1 MRAESSGVR
10 SESVHVRGD
19 ASGVRGEL
27 VGGRGEAFG
36 VPVESA
42 GVRAEIVEE
51 IGVSMTGSLN
61 LRRCVL
67 QLLTGVQP
75 ELAEWAVLVW
85 INPRTGALTV
95 WGGEDPAASVKVSRR
110 MIAGQVLERIL
121 TTGHTELLHVALE
134 EMSSDALASMVPHAA
149 LREQAA
155 ALRPVDVLGLGL
167 TARGVTLGALV
178 MVRGQGRGFSEAD
191 VAIGEQLAARAS
203 LALDSARLYEQ
214 SSRVA
219 AALQESLVP
228 PELPTVP
235 GVDLAARYRPAV
247 EHLDIGG
254 DFYDVFRAGDEWLAV
269 LGDVCGKGV
278 DAAVLTGRARQS
290 IRTAA
295 HFEREPGALLSAFN
309 TVFSQDPSNRFI
321 TLVCLRIRPAAD
333 GLSAEVE
340 VAVAGHAGPV
350 LVRADGRA
358 EQLPI
363 EGTVAGVVPEV
374 AYPAI
379 TVRLEQGDALLMS
392 TDGVEEARGADGFY
406 GTDRLLRLLGEYAG
420 AGADAICG
428 AVEQDVVEHL
438 DGRAHDDIALLAI
451 SCGGSLGWQS

>member
-1 MRAESSGVR
+1 MTPGETIPGELGRALPEQPAVQSYGVR
-10 SESVHVRGD
+10 TQ
-19 ASGVRGEL
+19 
-27 VGGRGEAFG
+27 
-36 VPVESA
+36 
-42 GVRAEIVEE
+42 IVEE

-75 ELAEWAVLVW
+75 EVADWAVLVW
-85 INPRTGALTV
+85 INPRTGALTL
-95 WGGEDPAASVKVSRR
+95 WGGADPAATVKASRR
-110 MIAGQVLERIL
+110 SIAGQALERIL

-134 EMSSDALASMVPHAA
+134 EAGSGAIASLVPNAA
-149 LREQAA
+149 LCEQAA
-155 ALRPVDVLGLGL
+155 AFRPVDVLGLGL
-167 TARGVTLGALV
+167 TARGVTIGALV
-178 MVRGQGRGFSEAD
+178 MVRGQGRGFSEDD

-214 SSRVA
+214 SSRVS
-219 AALQESLVP
+219 AALQASLVP
-228 PELPTVP
+228 PELPAIP
-235 GVDLAARYRPAV
+235 GVDLAARYRPAI
-247 EHLDIGG
+247 EQLDIGG

-295 HFEREPGALLSAFN
+295 HFERRPGALLSAFN

-321 TLVCLRIRPAAD
+321 TLVCLRIRPGAD
-333 GLSAEVE
+333 GLSADVDI
-340 VAVAGHAGPV
+340 AVAGHAGPV
-350 LVRADGRA
+350 LVRADGTA

-363 EGTVAGVVPEV
+363 DGTVAGVVPDVDYETV
-374 AYPAI
+374 
-379 TVRLEQGDALLMS
+379 TVRLEQGDALLMF
-392 TDGVEEARGADGFY
+392 TDGIEEARGAAGFY
-406 GTDRLLRLLGEYAG
+406 GTGRLMRLLTEYAG
-420 AGADAICG
+420 AGGDAICG

-451 SCGGSLGWQS
+451 SCGGALGWQS

>member
-1 MRAESSGVR
+1 MTPGATIP
-10 SESVHVRGD
+10 
-19 ASGVRGEL
+19 GEFDSAL
-27 VGGRGEAFG
+27 LERPADSPGGLRT
-36 VPVESA
+36 
-42 GVRAEIVEE
+42 EIVEE

-75 ELAEWAVLVW
+75 EVADWAVLVW
-85 INPRTGALTV
+85 INPRTGALTL
-95 WGGEDPAASVKVSRR
+95 WGGDDPAATVKANRR
-110 MIAGQVLERIL
+110 SIAGQALERIL

-134 EMSSDALASMVPHAA
+134 DPSSSGALASMIPNAV

-155 ALRPVDVLGLGL
+155 AFRPVDVLGLGL
-167 TARGVTLGALV
+167 TARGITLGALV
-178 MVRGQGRGFSEAD
+178 MVRGQDRGFSEAD
-191 VAIGEQLAARAS
+191 VTLGEQLASRVS

-219 AALQESLVP
+219 AALQASLVP
-228 PELPTVP
+228 PDLPSVP
-235 GVDLAARYRPAV
+235 GVDLAARYRPAI
-247 EHLDIGG
+247 EQLDIGG
-254 DFYDVFRAGDEWLAV
+254 DFYDVFPAGDEWLAV

-290 IRTAA
+290 VRTAA
-295 HFEREPGALLSAFN
+295 HFERRPGALLSAFN
-309 TVFSQDPSNRFI
+309 TVFTQDPSNRFI

-333 GLSAEVE
+333 GLSADVDI
-340 VAVAGHAGPV
+340 AVAGHAGPV
-350 LVRADGRA
+350 LVRADGSA

-363 EGTVAGVVPEV
+363 EGTVAGVVPDVEYDSV
-374 AYPAI
+374 
-379 TVRLEQGDALLMS
+379 TVRLEQGDALLTF
-392 TDGVEEARGADGFY
+392 TDGIEEARGADGFY
-406 GTDRLLRLLGEYAG
+406 GTDRLLGLLTEYAG

-451 SCGGSLGWQS
+451 SCGGARGWQS